1 MLRRLVKASAIMVG
15 VGLAVAACSPV
26 KMGAAAIVGNERI
39 TIATLDT
46 EVTNLSQAAAQYPAA
61 VSLNAS
67 QRTQATLTW
76 LIRYQIFEEMARQA
90 GITVSTAQGQQALNQ
105 AVAAAEASA
114 EQQGLTNVTRTL
126 ILAASGIP
134 PNTSD
139 ELGRYEAI
147 ASQYLTIA
155 NGGTPPAAGSA
166 AQTAAGNKLNTA
178 ECQAAKALN
187 ISVNPQF
194 GQLDYNGYQVVTAP
208 SPVTRTQG
216 PVKAAVPGRDG
227 ARLLIVLATSPRVA
241 PGLLS
246 WPAWEALRSASAVLA
261 PAGHPQLPAL
271 DAAGIAYR
279 VVEGASAELADSDEV
294 RVRYSVAARTGHRSA
309 ASAGG
314 TADPGSG
321 GSARCALHRPG
332 RDHGPAAGG
341 VPVGCQAD
349 PCLARA
355 APARGVLRGRGGA
368 RGRRPAGAPRGAGRR
383 ADAARVPRAD
393 RG

>member
-1 MLRRLVKASAIMVG
+1 MLRRLIKASAIVIG

-61 VSLNAS
+61 VNLTAS

-147 ASQYLTIA
+147 SNQYLTMA
-155 NGGTPPAAGSA
+155 NGGTVPAAGSA
-166 AQTAAGNKLNTA
+166 AATAATSKLNHA
-178 ECQAAKALN
+178 ECLAAKALN
-187 ISVNPQF
+187 IQVNPQF
-194 GQLDYNGYQVVTAP
+194 GALDYTQYQIVDGPAT
-208 SPVTRTQG
+208 VTRAQG
-216 PVKAAVPGRDG
+216 PVKAASPV
-227 ARLLIVLATSPRVA
+227 AT
-241 PGLLS
+241 
-246 WPAWEALRSASAVLA
+246 A
-261 PAGHPQLPAL
+261 PA
-271 DAAGIAYR
+271 
-279 VVEGASAELADSDEV
+279 
-294 RVRYSVAARTGHRSA
+294 
-309 ASAGG
+309 
-314 TADPGSG
+314 
-321 GSARCALHRPG
+321 C
-332 RDHGPAAGG
+332 
-341 VPVGCQAD
+341 
-349 PCLARA
+349 
-355 APARGVLRGRGGA
+355 
-368 RGRRPAGAPRGAGRR
+368 
-383 ADAARVPRAD
+383 
-393 RG
+393 